1 MTDPGPSGRPSGRP
15 AGRIAWRS
23 PQVLIPALAVL
34 AAAVWALQA
43 SPPALPDPPELH
55 LGGAE
60 AEAPAEREAVL
71 YLVDGDLARPQVRT
85 VPDAPDPSARAQAV
99 VDALAAS
106 LREVGD
112 WPDSLPAPRVF
123 AFEHERASVVALD
136 LPAHE
141 VRLDV
146 AAERRIV
153 ASFERTLLEDGH
165 DRLVFLRDGA
175 AEGPW
180 LGRLAVPSDLE

>member
-1 MTDPGPSGRPSGRP
+1 MPDDAPTGRPPGRPSGRV
-15 AGRIAWRS
+15 AWRS
-23 PQVLIPALAVL
+23 PQVLIPALAAV

-43 SPPALPDPPELH
+43 SPPTVPAPPDLH

-60 AEAPAEREAVL
+60 AESPAEREAVL
-71 YLVDGDLARPQVRT
+71 YRVDGDLARPQVRT
-85 VPDAPDPSARAQAV
+85 VPDASDPSVRAQAV
-99 VDALAAS
+99 VDALVAA
-106 LREVGD
+106 LLEEGD
-112 WPDSLPAPRVF
+112 WPDALSAPRVF
-123 AFEHERASVVALD
+123 AFEHERVSVVAVE
-136 LPAHE
+136 LPAHD

-165 DRLVFLRDGA
+165 DRVVFLRDGG